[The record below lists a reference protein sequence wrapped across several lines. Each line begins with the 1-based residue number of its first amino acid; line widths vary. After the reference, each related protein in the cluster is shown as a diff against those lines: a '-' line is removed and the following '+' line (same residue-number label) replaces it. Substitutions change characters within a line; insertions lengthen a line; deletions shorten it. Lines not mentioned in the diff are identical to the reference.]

1 MALLVIARCGFN
13 MDVSWE
19 QNVTRDGMLNAVD
32 TTIVTVS
39 NNLLPLIGLPDWAFK
54 LPIEG

>member
-1 MALLVIARCGFN
+1 